1 MHQSDPN
8 RLRRLIRGAPLSGLA
23 AAVLALL
30 SACAQGPEY
39 QRPEVTVP
47 AAWRAPQI
55 DAADVVNTAW
65 WETFGDA
72 DLNRLIQDVLDAN
85 QDLQIATLRIEEFD
99 ARLQI
104 SRAALTP
111 QLGAS
116 GEVKRVRYS
125 EQRAV
130 PLPLGTDVISN
141 SYEGSFNL
149 SWELDIWGRV
159 QRSNEAA
166 RAELMSREEVRRG
179 VMLTVAT
186 AAASSYMQLLG
197 LDDQLAIMRLNLK
210 NRQEALALID
220 TKYQGGSA
228 SKLDV
233 ARARVAAEEI
243 ETILPEL
250 ERQVAVLEGGVSALL
265 ARPPGPVP
273 RGKWQA
279 LKLPDV
285 PQGVPSDL
293 LARRPDVL
301 AAEQDLVAANAR
313 IGVAKAQYFPRLSLT
328 AMLGLSSKEA
338 NQWAQRP
345 SMFGD
350 IGPSMLATIFDGGR
364 IAGDVRQT
372 EAMQKQAVLRYRQT
386 VTVAMKEV
394 EDALISRS
402 KATEQTALLGRQLVS
417 RREVSELTRM
427 RFDGG
432 RSDLKD
438 VLDAELQQLTT
449 EQQQSNSRRDQVV
462 ALIAVYKAMGGGWMA
477 DQDQRR
483 AMAAASMAAASAPK
497 QETSE

>member
-1 MHQSDPN
+1 MFHRTPI
-8 RLRRLIRGAPLSGLA
+8 RPRRLIRRAALPGLA
-23 AAVLALL
+23 MAVLALL
-30 SACAQGPEY
+30 SACAQGPDY
-39 QRPEVTVP
+39 QRPEVAVP
-47 AAWRAPQI
+47 AAWRAPQV

-65 WETFGDA
+65 WETFGDP

-99 ARLQI
+99 ALLQI

-111 QLGAS
+111 QLGVS
-116 GEVKRVRYS
+116 GEVKRVRFS

-141 SYEGSFNL
+141 SFEGSFNL
-149 SWELDIWGRV
+149 SWELDLWGRV
-159 QRSNEAA
+159 LRSNEAA
-166 RAELMSREEVRRG
+166 RAELLGREEARRG

-197 LDDQLAIMRLNLK
+197 LDDQLAIMRMNLK
-210 NRQEALALID
+210 NRHEALALID
-220 TKYQGGSA
+220 AKFQGGSA

-243 ETILPEL
+243 ETLIPEL
-250 ERQVAVLEGGVSALL
+250 ERQVAVLEGGVSVLM

-279 LKLPDV
+279 LKLPAV

-328 AMLGLSSKEA
+328 AVLGLSSKEA
-338 NQWAQRP
+338 SQWAQRP

-372 EAMQKQAVLRYRQT
+372 EALQKQAVLRYRQT

-394 EDALISRS
+394 EEALVSRS
-402 KATEQTALLGRQLVS
+402 KAIEQTKLVGRQLES
-417 RREVSELTRM
+417 RREVSTLTRL
-427 RFDGG
+427 RYEGG

-449 EQQQSNSRRDQVV
+449 EQQQSTSRRDQVV

-477 DQDQRR
+477 DYDQRR
-483 AMAAASMAAASAPK
+483 AVASAMAASAPK
-497 QETSE
+497 QETPE